1 MPVSDTIGDFLTR
14 LRNGQRAKHKT
25 VDAPAS
31 KIKESIAAILKEQGF
46 IADYERINDNV
57 QGTLR
62 VRLRYHNGAPAIRE
76 VKRISRPGIRSYA
89 GAEDLPKVYNGLGI
103 AIISTSQGL
112 MTDKQ
117 ARQKGI
123 GGELLCTLW

>member
-14 LRNGQRAKHKT
+14 LRNGQRAKHKI
-25 VDAPAS
+25 VDTPAS
-31 KIKESIAAILKEQGF
+31 KMKESIASILKDQGF
-46 IADYERINDNV
+46 ISDYERINDNV

-76 VKRISRPGIRSYA
+76 VKRVSRPGIRRYA
-89 GAEDLPKVYNGLGI
+89 GVEDLPKVYNGLGI
-103 AIISTSQGL
+103 AIVSTSQGL

-123 GGELLCTLW
+123 GGEILCTLW

>member
-76 VKRISRPGIRSYA
+76 VKRISRPGIRRYA

-117 ARQKGI
+117 ARQKGV
-123 GGELLCTLW
+123 GGEVLCTLW

>member
-89 GAEDLPKVYNGLGI
+89 GAEGLPKVYNGLGI

-123 GGELLCTLW
+123 GGEVLCTLW